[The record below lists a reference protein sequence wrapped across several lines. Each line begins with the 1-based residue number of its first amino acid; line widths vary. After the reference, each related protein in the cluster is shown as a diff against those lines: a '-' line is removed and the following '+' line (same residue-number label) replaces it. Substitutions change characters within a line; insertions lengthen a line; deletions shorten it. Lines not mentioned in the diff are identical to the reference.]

1 MKAIV
6 YKGMKNVKVRN
17 MDNPKI
23 QKDDDIIAKV

>member
-6 YKGMKNVKVRN
+6 YKGMKNIKVSN
-17 MDNPKI
+17 VDNPKI